1 MKVFKPTYPSPIPA
15 GAKVQKT
22 NGRKY
27 ITVKDC
33 NGRKVKAFLTKD
45 GQQYLKPQRNYSGR
59 YKDYH
64 GILRTVTLCQE
75 AEASQAALNELT
87 KNIVLLRADR
97 AIPPLNEVT
106 PLIRDKVQEALA
118 DSGQE
123 TASDQLSRK
132 PLKALCSMYLE
143 HLEASGTTEK
153 HRKEVKRCLNVI
165 TAECGSG
172 LCMSMP

>member
-22 NGRKY
+22 NGRQY

-45 GQQYLKPQRNYSGR
+45 GQKYLKPQRNYSGR

-64 GILRTVTLCQE
+64 GTVRTVTLCQE
-75 AEASQAALNELT
+75 AEASQAVLNELT
-87 KNIVLLRADR
+87 KNIELLRAGR
-97 AIPPLNEVT
+97 AIPPLTDISPIV
-106 PLIRDKVQEALA
+106 RDKVQEALT

-132 PLKALCSMYLE
+132 PLKALCDMYLE
-143 HLEASGTTEK
+143 HLKASGKTM
-153 HRKEVKRCLNVI
+153 
-165 TAECGSG
+165 G
-172 LCMSMP
+172 LGMSV